1 MPSWELNENGIS
13 KVRTYVETVNNFEP
27 KSIIKPET
35 IGQRK
40 NCEIF
45 NKLIKQFNESLEIFK
60 NKVVKDVITD
70 KKLENYFEKQNN
82 LKTKKNIL
90 ISYTKQELTTF
101 GKLKPILSKK
111 CNELYDEM
119 TKIKSELKK
128 NPLKNIKN
136 IKLLITASKSLKKSE
151 KIFNQYKITN
161 RKLKKDAEEKSGI
174 FKDST
179 FLHTIINYKNEN
191 DHETYTGMAGILI
204 KVDDGINKL
213 IKNDKY
219 KHLRSIKTIKTYQR
233 ALVGS
238 FLNCLRRYNTFMRA
252 YENIKR
258 REDNSSE
265 TNSIETF
272 KTSCREFKQDACE
285 LADNLLKQFQY
296 MEIIH
301 QTMMSWMEGTQ
312 EKTEKLKQ
320 SFMYDNDLGDNK
332 HLENLAVTFT
342 KVCISTAFCMNI
354 DKLEEY
360 ISRNDEMKNMFDGSI
375 ARCFQF
381 TFVKSISKSLS
392 LSPIYTVIFSICQ
405 AVCILTFIM
414 DCLGTYTLAEEEDG
428 IETVST
434 ALDMKNIQKEAPV

>member
-1 MPSWELNENGIS
+1 MSRLELNEDGIREVCTSVEEVGKFKS
-13 KVRTYVETVNNFEP
+13 KN
-27 KSIIKPET
+27 IIKPET
-35 IGQRK
+35 IGQRINYK
-40 NCEIF
+40 HF
-45 NKLIKQFNESLEIFK
+45 NGLILQFNESLKIFK
-60 NKVVKDVITD
+60 GKVFEDVITN
-70 KKLENYFEKQNN
+70 KKLENYKDIFKEQNN

-111 CNELYDEM
+111 YNELYNEM
-119 TKIKSELKK
+119 TKIESELKE

-136 IKLLITASKSLKKSE
+136 IKSLITTRKNLKKSE
-151 KIFNQYKITN
+151 KVFNQYKITN

-179 FLHTIINYKNEN
+179 FLHTI
-191 DHETYTGMAGILI
+191 TRMTGILI
-204 KVDDGINKL
+204 KVSDGIDELSKNNK
-213 IKNDKY
+213 Y
-219 KHLRSIKTIKTYQR
+219 AHLHSTKTIKTYLR
-233 ALVGS
+233 ALVGD
-238 FLNCLRRYNTFMRA
+238 FLNCLRRYNTFVRE
-252 YENIKR
+252 YENIKK
-258 REDNSSE
+258 REDNSSK

-272 KTSCREFKQDACE
+272 KESCEKFKQNTCK

-296 MEIIH
+296 MKIIR
-301 QTMMSWMEGTQ
+301 QTMMSWMEETQ
-312 EKTEKLKQ
+312 EETEKLKQ